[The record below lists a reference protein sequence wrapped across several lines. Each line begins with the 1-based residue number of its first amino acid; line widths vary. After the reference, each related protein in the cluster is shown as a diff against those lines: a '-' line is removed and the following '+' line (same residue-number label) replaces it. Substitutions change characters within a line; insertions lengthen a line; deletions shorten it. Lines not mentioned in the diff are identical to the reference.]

1 MMPRRGFKARMIRKL
16 AYLIGLT
23 LLFLPLS
30 CSKEMDI
37 SLNPSNDY
45 TYQGPTNGKGTWQAI
60 ATLRSRDGIRY
71 LVLDETSVGF
81 IVNPDSVQEIP
92 DGTRIYTQYQPV
104 SATLPDFCTEA
115 VRLEWAASVDVG
127 DISFYTDAPEG
138 APVDIVTDW
147 MTSLEDGFLTLHYK
161 IRTSGKVAHSFE
173 LRPDSEGH
181 FRLLHDARIPMCVM
195 QQAEVSF
202 RLLHDAHGDTGE
214 EVTEGLVCFPVAGL
228 LPDTQGETVTL
239 SLHYINLNKQA
250 STLTVDYRSPK

>member
-16 AYLIGLT
+16 TYLIGL
-23 LLFLPLS
+23 LLLLVPLS
-30 CSKEMDI
+30 CSKDSSMPWGSFD
-37 SLNPSNDY
+37 SSS
-45 TYQGPTNGKGTWQAI
+45 YQGPMNGKGTWQAV

-71 LVLDETSVGF
+71 LVLDEASIGL
-81 IVNPDSVQEIP
+81 IVNPESVQDIP
-92 DGTRIYTQYQPV
+92 DGTRVYTQYQPV

-127 DISFYTDAPEG
+127 DISFLTDAPEG
-138 APVDIVTDW
+138 DPVDIVTDW

-161 IRTSGKVAHSFE
+161 IRASGKVAHSFE

-181 FRLLHDARIPMCVM
+181 
-195 QQAEVSF
+195 F

-214 EVTEGLVCFPVAGL
+214 EVTEGLVCFPVADL

-239 SLHYINLNKQA
+239 SLHFINLNKQA
-250 STLTVDYRSPK
+250 SRLTVDYRSPK

>member
-16 AYLIGLT
+16 AYLIGL
-23 LLFLPLS
+23 LLLLVPLS
-30 CSKEMDI
+30 CSKDSSMPWGSFD
-37 SLNPSNDY
+37 SSS
-45 TYQGPTNGKGTWQAI
+45 YQGPMNGKGTWQAV

-71 LVLDETSVGF
+71 LVLDEASIGL
-81 IVNPDSVQEIP
+81 IVNPESVQDIP
-92 DGTRIYTQYQPV
+92 DGTRVYTQYQPV

-127 DISFYTDAPEG
+127 DISFLTDAPEG
-138 APVDIVTDW
+138 DPVDIVTDW

-161 IRTSGKVAHSFE
+161 IRASGKVAHSFE
-173 LRPDSEGH
+173 LRPDAEGH
-181 FRLLHDARIPMCVM
+181 
-195 QQAEVSF
+195 F
-202 RLLHDAHGDTGE
+202 RLLHDAHGDTGG

>member
-45 TYQGPTNGKGTWQAI
+45 TYQDPTNGKGTWQAI

-173 LRPDSEGH
+173 LRPDVEG
-181 FRLLHDARIPMCVM
+181 R
-195 QQAEVSF
+195 QY
-202 RLLHDAHGDTGE
+202 RLLHDAHGDTGG

-239 SLHYINLNKQA
+239 SLHYINLNKQV